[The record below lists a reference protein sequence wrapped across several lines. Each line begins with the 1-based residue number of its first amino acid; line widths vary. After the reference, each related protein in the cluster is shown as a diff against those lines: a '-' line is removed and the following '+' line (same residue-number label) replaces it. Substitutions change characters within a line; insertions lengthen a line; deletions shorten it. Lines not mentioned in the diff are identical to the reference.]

1 MVAVC
6 VRRIP
11 DWGWLIVVNPGLARR
26 TRRVAEAEAHQYIDA
41 LKMGWTYQFPV
52 GGADVP
58 IEDAFLSVAAE
69 PEDRGDAL
77 RFGRLASAA
86 LLVLPL
92 TGCASPTAQVALAHL
107 SG

>member
-1 MVAVC
+1 MVSVC

-26 TRRVAEAEAHQYIDA
+26 TRRMAEAEAHQYIDA

-58 IEDAFLSVAAE
+58 IEDAFLSVV
-69 PEDRGDAL
+69 PLQRDAYNK
-77 RFGRLASAA
+77 FGRLASAA

-92 TGCASPTAQVALAHL
+92 TGCAAPAAQALLH
-107 SG
+107 G

>member
-26 TRRVAEAEAHQYIDA
+26 TRRMAEAEAHQYIDA
-41 LKMGWTYQFPV
+41 LKMGWSYQFPV

-69 PEDRGDAL
+69 PEDRGNSAHK
-77 RFGRLASAA
+77 FGRLASAA

-92 TGCASPTAQVALAHL
+92 TGCAAPAAQALLH
-107 SG
+107 G